1 MTSSMATPSIPFR
14 VHHLNTQ
21 PNSALSEAIES
32 GLALLMPHSAR
43 IEHCDVHVGCWV
55 QHHSVGRSYRVVIE
69 LEPREDAVAFSMEC
83 ESAPNPSRE
92 VLVELVRD
100 AFARTAR
107 RLAAREQLNDRFGTP
122 EPVHHH
128 SHRVPLAAGLRY
140 APDER

>member
-1 MTSSMATPSIPFR
+1 MATPSIPFR
-14 VHHLNTQ
+14 VHHLNVQ
-21 PNSALSEAIES
+21 PNSALADAIES
-32 GLALLMPHSAR
+32 GLELLTPHRAR

-55 QHHSVGRSYRVVIE
+55 QHHSVGRSYRVSID
-69 LEPREDAVAFSMEC
+69 LAPSEDAVAFSMEC
-83 ESAPNPSRE
+83 ESAPNPTRE

-107 RLAAREQLNDRFGTP
+107 RLAARERLANGSGAT

-128 SHRVPLAAGLRY
+128 SHREPLPAGLLY